1 MSNVPLQSSAWRT
14 CNDALSSEIS
24 YMTDQDTWFLNGDAA
39 HLGVKPSRNCT
50 KRGRLLDESIVARCL
65 WESHW
70 REEWCGIYETCLLFY
85 APLAKSA
92 SHEIFH
98 SDITAVRPFN
108 DFSPLPSFPI
118 LVLETAWMCH
128 YMAFKDEVSRDAFG
142 KKVDTARLDQSNDD
156 KQNAL
161 KVARF
166 WQGFQILGCHLI
178 DYKI

>member
-1 MSNVPLQSSAWRT
+1 
-14 CNDALSSEIS
+14 
-24 YMTDQDTWFLNGDAA
+24 
-39 HLGVKPSRNCT
+39 
-50 KRGRLLDESIVARCL
+50 
-65 WESHW
+65 
-70 REEWCGIYETCLLFY
+70 
-85 APLAKSA
+85 
-92 SHEIFH
+92 
-98 SDITAVRPFN
+98 
-108 DFSPLPSFPI
+108 
-118 LVLETAWMCH
+118 MCH